1 MTHAE
6 LVDRAVRWLRKPM
19 GCGVVLAER
28 HSFAVETPDA
38 IGWKYGVSHLV
49 ECKVSRADF
58 RADAS
63 KRWRQQ
69 PDAGMGGYR
78 WYVAPVGLLL
88 AEDVPAP
95 FGFVEATDRVMLVRR
110 KAERLPNWSLQ
121 SEVHLLVSELRRY
134 QLHGITYPALAP
146 ANRHRQEPGD
156 QP

>member
-1 MTHAE
+1 MTHSD
-6 LVDRAVRWLRKPM
+6 LVQRAVRWLRKPM

-78 WYVAPVGLLL
+78 WYVAPVGLLV
-88 AEDVPAP
+88 ADEVPAP
-95 FGFVEATDRVMLVRR
+95 FGFVEATDRLMLVRR
-110 KAERLPNWSLQ
+110 KAERLSNWSLQ

-134 QLHGITYPALAP
+134 QLHGITYPPLAP
-146 ANRHRQEPGD
+146 VRQLRTVGGA
-156 QP
+156 Q